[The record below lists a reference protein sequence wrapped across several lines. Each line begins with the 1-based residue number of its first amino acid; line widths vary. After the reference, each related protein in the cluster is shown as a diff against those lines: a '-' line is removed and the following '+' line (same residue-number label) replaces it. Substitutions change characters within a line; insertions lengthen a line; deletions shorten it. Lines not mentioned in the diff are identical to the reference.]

1 MGPLST
7 ANGTAGA
14 PARSSG
20 VNVAAVAVAAAAAF
34 AFSLAWYSPL
44 LFGGVWIEAK
54 GAEATAMPAWKFV
67 LAPLRELVTAS
78 LLAWLI
84 GRLGLGGWRKAAG
97 LGFVLWAAFYVVQLA
112 GAVIFDGMPVAL
124 GAVHAGDWL
133 GKMLI
138 MAVIVSAWPKQQPMP
153 A

>member
-1 MGPLST
+1 MHSQFD
-7 ANGTAGA
+7 
-14 PARSSG
+14 R
-20 VNVAAVAVAAAAAF
+20 VNVASIVVAAAVAF

-44 LFGGVWIEAK
+44 LFGSVWVEAK
-54 GAEATAMPAWKFV
+54 GADATAMPLWKFF
-67 LAPLRELVTAS
+67 LAPLRELITAW

-84 GRLGLGGWRKAAG
+84 GRLGIDDWKKAAG
-97 LGFVLWAAFYVVQLA
+97 LGFVLWLAFYVVQLA

-138 MAVIVSAWPKQQPMP
+138 MSVIVTVWPKPRP
-153 A
+153 AAA

>member
-1 MGPLST
+1 M
-7 ANGTAGA
+7 N
-14 PARSSG
+14 PARM
-20 VNVAAVAVAAAAAF
+20 NYAAILAAAIAAF
-34 AFSLAWYSPL
+34 AFSLVWYSPL
-44 LFGGVWIEAK
+44 LFADIWVGAK
-54 GAEATAMPAWKFV
+54 GAEATAMPTWKFL
-67 LAPLRELVTAS
+67 LAPLRELITAL

-84 GRLGLGGWRKAAG
+84 GRLGIESGMSAAS
-97 LGFVLWAAFYVVQLA
+97 LGFVLWIAFYVVQLA

-138 MAVIVSAWPKQQPMP
+138 MSVILAVWRPRQPLR